1 MVITRIVKSMRRRTS
16 GRKTLP
22 AKGKYNPY
30 SAANVGANRVLK
42 KIEEELEP
50 KVKALDDQL
59 TSISTRV
66 AGISKQLEEIEKSVK
81 DKAGKVGG
89 TGQASQ

>member
-1 MVITRIVKSMRRRTS
+1 
-16 GRKTLP
+16 LP
-22 AKGKYNPY
+22 AKKKWNPY

-42 KIEEELEP
+42 KLEELEP

-59 TSISTRV
+59 TGISTRV

-89 TGQASQ
+89 TSQASQ

>member
-1 MVITRIVKSMRRRTS
+1 M
-16 GRKTLP
+16 P
-22 AKGKYNPY
+22 AKKKWNPY

-59 TSISTRV
+59 TNISTRV
-66 AGISKQLEEIEKSVK
+66 AGISKQLDEIEKSVR
-81 DKAGKVGG
+81 DRAGKASG
-89 TGQASQ
+89 TSQASQ